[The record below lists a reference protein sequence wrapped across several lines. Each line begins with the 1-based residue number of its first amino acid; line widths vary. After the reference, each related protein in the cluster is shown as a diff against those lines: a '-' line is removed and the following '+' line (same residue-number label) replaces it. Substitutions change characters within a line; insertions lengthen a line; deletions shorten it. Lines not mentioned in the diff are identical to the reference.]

1 LSRPIDSDDVN
12 DGENAELVFDDRD
25 RTRAAV
31 VLIAIAM
38 RLVHQRQEKERH
50 DDHCLR
56 EGVDRRSGG
65 VLP

>member
-1 LSRPIDSDDVN
+1 LSRLSNRDDVN

>member
-1 LSRPIDSDDVN
+1 LSRPIDSGDVN
-12 DGENAELVFDDRD
+12 DGENAELVADDRD
-25 RTRAAV
+25 LTRAAV

-56 EGVDRRSGG
+56 ESVDRRPGG

>member
-1 LSRPIDSDDVN
+1 LSRPINCGDVN
-12 DGENAELVFDDRD
+12 DGENATSDGDGRD

-56 EGVDRRSGG
+56 ESVDRRPGG

>member
-56 EGVDRRSGG
+56 EGVDRRPGG